1 METGKKNILTV
12 FFNAENNN
20 FSITD
25 KYKGDFAHCE
35 KKIHFITF
43 HEISDKTGNYFIYV
57 GLFFLAF
64 SFFFFFPENWY
75 F

>member
-35 KKIHFITF
+35 KKYI
-43 HEISDKTGNYFIYV
+43 
-57 GLFFLAF
+57 L
-64 SFFFFFPENWY
+64 
-75 F
+75 